1 MLPNRGPAAIPA
13 SGSIPRLEWQRVDRL
28 TLAVLAWSDRRW
40 PRDGYRSGSETRSA
54 IPLLGQ
60 RRACYPG
67 ALEHTQPVTV
77 RDAPLFT
84 DWLIAFHREAVP
96 HDPVPAAKNS
106 NGLRGED
113 RFLFWIGHGRR
124 VVLS

>member
-1 MLPNRGPAAIPA
+1 L
-13 SGSIPRLEWQRVDRL
+13 SGKELTGSHWLFWRDR
-28 TLAVLAWSDRRW
+28 TGDDPEMVTDRA
-40 PRDGYRSGSETRSA
+40 ETRSA